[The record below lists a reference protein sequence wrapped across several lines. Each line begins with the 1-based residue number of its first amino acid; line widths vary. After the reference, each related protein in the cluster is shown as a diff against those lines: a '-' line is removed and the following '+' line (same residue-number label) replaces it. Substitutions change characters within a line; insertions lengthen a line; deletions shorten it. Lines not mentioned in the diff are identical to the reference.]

1 MTLNYLPLIHFD
13 CKYFEGDKPCFAN
26 KQYNVFCKECSYY
39 EKDPRINKAFPF
51 IPQAGS
57 TAGSGKHKNILII
70 KLDAVGDVL
79 RTTSILPSLKN
90 LFPDSNI
97 TWVTKLKSF
106 PVLEDNP
113 YINSV
118 FFVENNLNEVTS
130 GNFDI
135 AINLDSGKAGSE
147 IMTKISSSEKFGY
160 IIVNE
165 KPYPVNS
172 LANEWYLMGVDDT
185 SKKANQ
191 KTYHK
196 IIHEICGLEYKNT
209 HPVLEITESKRIIAA
224 HVREKS
230 GLSNFSEF
238 ILINLGG
245 GNRWQYKKWTKEG
258 YAKLINS
265 LSYKN
270 SGSAIGVIAGKE
282 DEEFYYDVL
291 KSVNRADNI
300 VRFGCGNT
308 LNEFICIIYLA
319 GKIFTSDSLAFHIA
333 TALNKY
339 VLVIVGPTSHTEL
352 DTFGNGRKIYSSKVD
367 CLSCYLNK
375 CSKTINCMNTVTPE
389 EIINYLQ
396 QQI

>member
-39 EKDPRINKAFPF
+39 EKDPRIDKAFPV

-172 LANEWYLMGVDDT
+172 LANEW
-185 SKKANQ
+185 
-191 KTYHK
+191 
-196 IIHEICGLEYKNT
+196 
-209 HPVLEITESKRIIAA
+209 R
-224 HVREKS
+224 R
-230 GLSNFSEF
+230 
-238 ILINLGG
+238 
-245 GNRWQYKKWTKEG
+245 
-258 YAKLINS
+258 
-265 LSYKN
+265 
-270 SGSAIGVIAGKE
+270 
-282 DEEFYYDVL
+282 
-291 KSVNRADNI
+291 
-300 VRFGCGNT
+300 
-308 LNEFICIIYLA
+308 
-319 GKIFTSDSLAFHIA
+319 
-333 TALNKY
+333 
-339 VLVIVGPTSHTEL
+339 
-352 DTFGNGRKIYSSKVD
+352 
-367 CLSCYLNK
+367 
-375 CSKTINCMNTVTPE
+375 
-389 EIINYLQ
+389 
-396 QQI
+396 